1 MPGLFCF
8 WSTTMS
14 DEILK
19 IVLDKVE
26 KMETKISNAKSMNGG
41 FDKLMMEVEHIKD
54 TQTDILEGVRGVK
67 QNLYEPD
74 SGLFSRVKELE
85 SESRVRAAYVQ
96 ETKPALDFA
105 KELQVWKKKADKDLE
120 DFEKMQI
127 EFAKLQD
134 WKAGAQKVIWL
145 IATAA
150 GGMWVDWVYN
160 YSNCFFY
167 SHSLLSH
174 QAQRSGKKNKKTYR
188 NPLDVGRLGRIM
200 ETNIH

>member
-1 MPGLFCF
+1 
-8 WSTTMS
+8 MS

-26 KMETKISNAKSMNGG
+26 KMETKISNAQSMNGG
-41 FDKLMMEVEHIKD
+41 FDKLMNEVEHIKK

-85 SESRVRAAYVQ
+85 SESKIRNAYVK

-105 KELQVWKKKADKDLE
+105 KELVVWKKHADKELE
-120 DFEKMQI
+120 QFEKLQI
-127 EFAKLQD
+127 EFEKLKD
-134 WKAGAQKVIWL
+134 WKDGAQKVIWL

-150 GGMWVDWVYN
+150 GGMWVKHFMD
-160 YSNCFFY
+160 
-167 SHSLLSH
+167 LMM
-174 QAQRSGKKNKKTYR
+174 K
-188 NPLDVGRLGRIM
+188 
-200 ETNIH
+200 

>member
-1 MPGLFCF
+1 
-8 WSTTMS
+8 MS

-19 IVLDKVE
+19 LVLDKVE

-41 FDKLMMEVEHIKD
+41 FDKLMIEVEHIKE
-54 TQTDILEGVRGVK
+54 TQADILDGVRGVK

-85 SESRVRAAYVQ
+85 SESKIRAAYVK
-96 ETKPALDFA
+96 ETKPALEFA
-105 KELQVWKKKADKDLE
+105 KELQLWKKKADKDLE
-120 DFEKMQI
+120 EFEKMQI

-150 GGMWVDWVYN
+150 GGMWVKHFMD
-160 YSNCFFY
+160 
-167 SHSLLSH
+167 LMM
-174 QAQRSGKKNKKTYR
+174 K
-188 NPLDVGRLGRIM
+188 
-200 ETNIH
+200 

>member
-1 MPGLFCF
+1 
-8 WSTTMS
+8 MS

-19 IVLDKVE
+19 LVLDKVE

-41 FDKLMMEVEHIKD
+41 FDKLMLEVEHIKD
-54 TQTDILEGVRGVK
+54 TQSDILDGVRGVK

-85 SESRVRAAYVQ
+85 SDAKIRNAYVQ
-96 ETKPALDFA
+96 ETKPALEFA
-105 KELQVWKKKADKDLE
+105 KELQLWKKKADKDLE

-134 WKAGAQKVIWL
+134 WKQGAQRVIWL

-150 GGMWVDWVYN
+150 GGMWVKHFMD
-160 YSNCFFY
+160 
-167 SHSLLSH
+167 LMM
-174 QAQRSGKKNKKTYR
+174 K
-188 NPLDVGRLGRIM
+188 
-200 ETNIH
+200 